1 LKRGIHV
8 HIRLLEHKDQNNIEK
23 IMSEYPLQF
32 PTFIIDQ
39 YPARWSTFLVPR
51 EENEAEGYYVAIG
64 DNDEIIGHAGY
75 LYNDELGLYE
85 IVGVVVK
92 KGAQRQGIGVA
103 LINTILD
110 KMEIMNEKKIILYTL
125 GHVGNEDTI
134 KFYQNIGFDLTAYEM
149 DFFRMD
155 YHRVT
160 FVKTL
165 S

>member
-1 LKRGIHV
+1 M
-8 HIRLLEHKDQNNIEK
+8 HIRLLEHKDQINIEK

-39 YPARWSTFLVPR
+39 YPVRWSKFLVPR
-51 EENEAEGYYVAIG
+51 EENDAEGYYVAIG
-64 DNDEIIGHAGY
+64 DNNETIGHAGY
-75 LYNDELGLYE
+75 LYNEQLRLYE

-92 KGAQRQGIGVA
+92 KGVQRQGIGVA
-103 LINTILD
+103 LINTILETI
-110 KMEIMNEKKIILYTL
+110 KKMNEKEIILYTL

-134 KFYQNIGFDLTAYEM
+134 QFYNNIGFELTAYER
-149 DFFRMD
+149 DFFRTD

-160 FVKTL
+160 FTKTL